1 VEKSTMPDPAGD
13 DVQALRGEVER
24 LRALV
29 GADEMSYT
37 ELKLELWRVR
47 DELIGMEAE
56 LGNARGARKLLER
69 DLLVRDSAIANLL
82 QQHAATHLQPG
93 LAASIRKKV
102 GALRDL
108 KPPT

>member
-1 VEKSTMPDPAGD
+1 MPDPATAD
-13 DVQALRGEVER
+13 IQSLRDEVKR
-24 LRALV
+24 LGALV
-29 GADEMSYT
+29 GADEMSYS

-69 DLLVRDSAIANLL
+69 DLLVRDSEIANLL
-82 QQHAATHLQPG
+82 LQPPVTHLQPG
-93 LAASIRKKV
+93 LAASIRKRV

-108 KPPT
+108 KPKT